1 MITAAHIGVGIKGEE
16 GVQAVNASDYSIA
29 QFRYLSILLLKHG
42 RYNYIRMSNLI
53 CYIFYK
59 NVLCSLT
66 LFWFNFRCAF
76 SAQKPYTEAAIQL
89 FNLFYTSVPIV
100 LYSAMDKD
108 VSVHN
113 ALSFP
118 KLYTPGIK
126 GYSFNF
132 TIFWG
137 WIAEA
142 FIESI
147 LLSALPFLF
156 MTHFDHHTGMQSSYM
171 QAAHVCFTAVVIIS
185 NIKMLKIQVEWYWMS
200 ILVIFLSI
208 ISWVFIAWIVNLSK
222 VIDGEFYKLWNR
234 LLGSGMFWLTL
245 LLVVVMISMKDLLV
259 SSINRFYYY
268 DPSYILQE
276 LSVYKNGHDGVDIR
290 GEAGDSVLDINDTN
304 NNDSNNNIK
313 TDQASTP
320 TVATK
325 GIQLV
330 EMKALP

>member
-1 MITAAHIGVGIKGEE
+1 MITAAHIGVGIKGRCDDCDTIVIIIIIIIMVIITIIIISTSWSSLLLSSSSSSSLSYTGEE

-126 GYSFNF
+126 GYSFN
-132 TIFWG
+132 
-137 WIAEA
+137 
-142 FIESI
+142 
-147 LLSALPFLF
+147 
-156 MTHFDHHTGMQSSYM
+156 
-171 QAAHVCFTAVVIIS
+171 V
-185 NIKMLKIQVEWYWMS
+185 
-200 ILVIFLSI
+200 SI
-208 ISWVFIAWIVNLSK
+208 IMILMMMMTIVLFISRAVLS
-222 VIDGEFYKLWNR
+222 
-234 LLGSGMFWLTL
+234 
-245 LLVVVMISMKDLLV
+245 
-259 SSINRFYYY
+259 
-268 DPSYILQE
+268 
-276 LSVYKNGHDGVDIR
+276 
-290 GEAGDSVLDINDTN
+290 
-304 NNDSNNNIK
+304 
-313 TDQASTP
+313 
-320 TVATK
+320 
-325 GIQLV
+325 
-330 EMKALP
+330 

>member
-1 MITAAHIGVGIKGEE
+1 MITAAHIGVGIKGRCDDCDTIIIIIIMVIITIIIISTSSWSSLLLSSSSSLSDTGEE

-108 VSVHN
+108 VSVNN

-126 GYSFNF
+126 GYSFNVSIIMILMMMM
-132 TIFWG
+132 TIVL
-137 WIAEA
+137 
-142 FIESI
+142 FINSTIIIITTPLTCHSHHHLIIIIII
-147 LLSALPFLF
+147 LLYLIYC
-156 MTHFDHHTGMQSSYM
+156 HY
-171 QAAHVCFTAVVIIS
+171 
-185 NIKMLKIQVEWYWMS
+185 
-200 ILVIFLSI
+200 
-208 ISWVFIAWIVNLSK
+208 
-222 VIDGEFYKLWNR
+222 
-234 LLGSGMFWLTL
+234 
-245 LLVVVMISMKDLLV
+245 
-259 SSINRFYYY
+259 
-268 DPSYILQE
+268 
-276 LSVYKNGHDGVDIR
+276 
-290 GEAGDSVLDINDTN
+290 
-304 NNDSNNNIK
+304 
-313 TDQASTP
+313 
-320 TVATK
+320 
-325 GIQLV
+325 
-330 EMKALP
+330 

>member
-1 MITAAHIGVGIKGEE
+1 MITAAHIGVGIKGRCDDCGTIIIIIMVIITIIIISTLWSSLLLSSSSSSLSYTGEE

-66 LFWFNFRCAF
+66 LFWFNFHCAF

-126 GYSFNF
+126 GYSFN
-132 TIFWG
+132 
-137 WIAEA
+137 
-142 FIESI
+142 
-147 LLSALPFLF
+147 
-156 MTHFDHHTGMQSSYM
+156 
-171 QAAHVCFTAVVIIS
+171 V
-185 NIKMLKIQVEWYWMS
+185 
-200 ILVIFLSI
+200 SI
-208 ISWVFIAWIVNLSK
+208 IMILIMMMTIVLFITRAVLS
-222 VIDGEFYKLWNR
+222 
-234 LLGSGMFWLTL
+234 
-245 LLVVVMISMKDLLV
+245 
-259 SSINRFYYY
+259 
-268 DPSYILQE
+268 
-276 LSVYKNGHDGVDIR
+276 
-290 GEAGDSVLDINDTN
+290 
-304 NNDSNNNIK
+304 
-313 TDQASTP
+313 
-320 TVATK
+320 
-325 GIQLV
+325 
-330 EMKALP
+330 

>member
-1 MITAAHIGVGIKGEE
+1 MITAAHIGVGIKGRCDDCDTIVIIIIIIIMVIITIIIISTSWSSLLLSSSSSSSLSYTGEE

-108 VSVHN
+108 VSVNN

-126 GYSFNF
+126 GCSFN
-132 TIFWG
+132 
-137 WIAEA
+137 
-142 FIESI
+142 
-147 LLSALPFLF
+147 
-156 MTHFDHHTGMQSSYM
+156 
-171 QAAHVCFTAVVIIS
+171 V
-185 NIKMLKIQVEWYWMS
+185 
-200 ILVIFLSI
+200 SI
-208 ISWVFIAWIVNLSK
+208 IMILMMMMTIVLFISRAVLS
-222 VIDGEFYKLWNR
+222 
-234 LLGSGMFWLTL
+234 
-245 LLVVVMISMKDLLV
+245 
-259 SSINRFYYY
+259 
-268 DPSYILQE
+268 
-276 LSVYKNGHDGVDIR
+276 
-290 GEAGDSVLDINDTN
+290 
-304 NNDSNNNIK
+304 
-313 TDQASTP
+313 
-320 TVATK
+320 
-325 GIQLV
+325 
-330 EMKALP
+330 

>member
-1 MITAAHIGVGIKGEE
+1 MITAAHIGVGIKGRCDDCDTIIIIIIIMVIIAIIIISTSWSSLLLSSSSSSSLLSYTGEE

-126 GYSFNF
+126 GYSFNVSIIMILMMMM
-132 TIFWG
+132 TIVL
-137 WIAEA
+137 
-142 FIESI
+142 FIDSTI
-147 LLSALPFLF
+147 IIITSPLTCHS
-156 MTHFDHHTGMQSSYM
+156 HH
-171 QAAHVCFTAVVIIS
+171 HLIIIIS
-185 NIKMLKIQVEWYWMS
+185 S
-200 ILVIFLSI
+200 F
-208 ISWVFIAWIVNLSK
+208 
-222 VIDGEFYKLWNR
+222 FY
-234 LLGSGMFWLTL
+234 
-245 LLVVVMISMKDLLV
+245 I
-259 SSINRFYYY
+259 
-268 DPSYILQE
+268 
-276 LSVYKNGHDGVDIR
+276 
-290 GEAGDSVLDINDTN
+290 
-304 NNDSNNNIK
+304 
-313 TDQASTP
+313 
-320 TVATK
+320 
-325 GIQLV
+325 
-330 EMKALP
+330 